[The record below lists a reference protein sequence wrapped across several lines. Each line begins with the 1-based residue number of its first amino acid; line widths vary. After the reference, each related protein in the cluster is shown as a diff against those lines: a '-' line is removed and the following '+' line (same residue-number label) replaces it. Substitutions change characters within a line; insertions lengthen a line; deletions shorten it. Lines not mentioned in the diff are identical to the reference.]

1 MKKMLM
7 VIVVILFFALPCMA
21 VDEEGSDFTELAAAP
36 AANDWLVGLID
47 VSDTTDS
54 AEGTSKKLLISYLF
68 TSPIFTTSL
77 RLQYDATNYLDVT
90 ILDDGHTTFTTVDP
104 DGAEADINFAP
115 DGNVGIKTVAPST
128 ALEVTG
134 TVTATAFAGPL
145 TGAVTGNA
153 STATALATTRAI
165 GGVNF
170 DGTAAITPTTIVVA
184 DTEDATA
191 FVGLWD
197 SATGSLLP
205 KTDEQLTYVAN
216 TGVLT
221 AVGFVGALTGNAS
234 TVTTNANLT
243 GEVTSVGNAATIAD
257 SVSVSTWNLTSPTFT
272 TSALMTNGS
281 DFRVSTT
288 TTAHEFSIQVYDNDD
303 TTWRDALTFT
313 NGDSP
318 SVTLG
323 ANVTLGGLGLISAA
337 GGITSLTPVTDTA
350 ANFNA
355 NFTGANLY
363 GGTFICNVTGTIALP
378 VMGVGMN
385 FTIITLG
392 DIAVVID
399 TNAADGYLHNGVTG
413 AEGKNITNLSAAGDM
428 AVVQYY
434 TADDWLITTNEWT
447 PE

>member
-1 MKKMLM
+1 MKKYLLWTALL
-7 VIVVILFFALPCMA
+7 ILGFVTPSFA
-21 VDEEGSDFTELAAAP
+21 VTYEEGSDFTELAAAP

-184 DTEDATA
+184 DTEDATT

-216 TGVLT
+216 TGILT
-221 AVGFVGALTGNAS
+221 AAGFAGSLASGTELPLT
-234 TVTTNANLT
+234 T
-243 GEVTSVGNAATIAD
+243 
-257 SVSVSTWNLTSPTFT
+257 
-272 TSALMTNGS
+272 
-281 DFRVSTT
+281 
-288 TTAHEFSIQVYDNDD
+288 
-303 TTWRDALTFT
+303 
-313 NGDSP
+313 
-318 SVTLG
+318 
-323 ANVTLGGLGLISAA
+323 
-337 GGITSLTPVTDTA
+337 
-350 ANFNA
+350 
-355 NFTGANLY
+355 
-363 GGTFICNVTGTIALP
+363 
-378 VMGVGMN
+378 
-385 FTIITLG
+385 
-392 DIAVVID
+392 
-399 TNAADGYLHNGVTG
+399 GVTG
-413 AEGKNITNLSAAGDM
+413 ILPVANGGTGLAALRHLSSQPHTASGNISEAQILASKFHTNYGAGAEIDLVLPDLEYFVSIVFIVNQAFIIEINPPNADAHEAFDLDNG
-428 AVVQYY
+428 AVLLDPSDCIDSPIIPGSKIVA
-434 TADDWLITTNEWT
+434 TRMMWT
-447 PE
+447 DGTWKWSFDTIRGAWTDGGASD